1 MIMKQLTLLAL
12 LIASSMLSSCAKEE
26 QERKPV
32 PPTSSASNMP
42 WNRPMPGEGGGQFG
56 GMLQRR

>member
-1 MIMKQLTLLAL
+1 MKHFFLLVVLVAANL
-12 LIASSMLSSCAKEE
+12 MSSCVNKEP
-26 QERKPV
+26 ERKPV

>member
-1 MIMKQLTLLAL
+1 MMKHFSLLAILVATSL
-12 LIASSMLSSCAKEE
+12 LNSCANKEP
-26 QERKPV
+26 ERKAV